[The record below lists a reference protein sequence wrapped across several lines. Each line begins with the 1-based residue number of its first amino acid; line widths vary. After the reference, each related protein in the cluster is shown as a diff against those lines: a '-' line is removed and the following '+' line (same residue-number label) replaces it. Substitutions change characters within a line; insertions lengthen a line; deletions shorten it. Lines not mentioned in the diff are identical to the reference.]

1 MVKTLVNCPACKK
14 PIQAELQQLFDITA
28 EPGAKQKLL
37 SGTYNLAACP
47 VCGFKGNLSTP
58 IVYHDPDKEL
68 LLTFIP
74 PEVGLPKNEQEKII
88 GSLINQ
94 VMSKLP
100 QEKRKAYLLQPQA
113 SLTMQGLI
121 DRILEAD
128 GITKEMIQAHQARM
142 NLIQKLLNVSNDVRF
157 EILNQEKSLV
167 DADLF
172 TLLDRLHDSLEMGGD
187 SEGEQKLADL
197 QKYLMENSD
206 FGQELSNQMKEVEEA
221 VNSLREAGKELTR
234 EKLLDL
240 VIKAPNDM
248 RLRALVSLV
257 RPGMDY
263 VFFQMLSE
271 RIDRARGEGRARLV
285 ELREVLLT
293 LTNEIDQK
301 VEERLREARELII
314 KLLESDNISESTLK
328 HLQYIDEF
336 FLQELNRSLEEAQKH
351 GLSGKQEKLNQIL
364 QTIQQASSASQAMAF
379 IEALLDA
386 SDEKARLEL
395 LEKNKEIITPD
406 FISALSNIFY
416 QVQSSNNNELAE
428 RFSIVHRQVVRYS
441 MEMNLKSN

>member
-142 NLIQKLLNVSNDVRF
+142 NLIQKLLNVSNHVRF

-328 HLQYIDEF
+328 QLQYIDEF

>member
-1 MVKTLVNCPACKK
+1 
-14 PIQAELQQLFDITA
+14 
-28 EPGAKQKLL
+28 
-37 SGTYNLAACP
+37 
-47 VCGFKGNLSTP
+47 
-58 IVYHDPDKEL
+58 
-68 LLTFIP
+68 
-74 PEVGLPKNEQEKII
+74 
-88 GSLINQ
+88 
-94 VMSKLP
+94 
-100 QEKRKAYLLQPQA
+100 
-113 SLTMQGLI
+113 
-121 DRILEAD
+121 
-128 GITKEMIQAHQARM
+128 
-142 NLIQKLLNVSNDVRF
+142 LNVSNDVRF

-328 HLQYIDEF
+328 QLQYIDEF